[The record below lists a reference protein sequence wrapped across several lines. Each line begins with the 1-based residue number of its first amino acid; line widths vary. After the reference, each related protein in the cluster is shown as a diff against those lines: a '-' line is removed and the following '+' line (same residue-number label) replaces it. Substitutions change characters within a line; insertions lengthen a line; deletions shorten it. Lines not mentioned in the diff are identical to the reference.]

1 MRIATAYAYE
11 SSLDGLQ
18 RRQQALTR
26 AQEQLTSGKR
36 VLKPSDDPAAAA
48 QAERALASVNRA
60 EGHQR
65 ALDAS
70 KDAMQLTESSLG
82 SASELLQQVREH
94 LISAGNGSYSD
105 NERATLAETMR
116 GLRTDLLVVA
126 NRSDGAGR
134 YLFGGQGSDNP
145 PFVDGVGGVAYV
157 AATGHMQAATGD
169 GSPLTVDGQVAWL
182 QAPDTTNPGTTVS
195 IFAVLDTAI
204 TELLTPGRT
213 AAQISQT
220 VNVGMVGVDAGMGS
234 LSTWRSRAGEAL
246 NRIDGLSDRLS
257 QIKLDGQRLRSDAE
271 DLDMLQAISDF
282 QSRQTG
288 YDAALKT
295 FATVQ
300 KMSLFDYVR

>member
-48 QAERALASVNRA
+48 QAERALASVNRS

-82 SASELLQQVREH
+82 SAAELLQQVREH

-116 GLRTDLLVVA
+116 GLRTDLLIVA

-169 GSPLTVDGQVAWL
+169 SSPLTVDGQVAWL

-195 IFAVLDTAI
+195 IFDVLDTAI

-220 VNVGMVGVDAGMGS
+220 VNTGMVGVDAGMGS